1 MKENTTFSIGNLALI
16 EKADDQLDG
25 YLERVFG
32 KIGGKAHD
40 FVPCVKLLLYNRLG
54 DCFPISEL
62 PSYPKEL
69 FERLGFRES
78 LSERT
83 FNRTLERLGERPAF
97 ILMEHQKVLKE
108 HNLVADKQFI
118 DFSSSYFEGTSAPMG
133 ELGYSRDGK
142 PGKKQIT
149 FGISTGINGIPS
161 ALTIQKGNTP
171 DKTHFG
177 VMLRT
182 STAILEPGSLLIFDC
197 GANTKDNKKLVRE
210 KGLHYLTL
218 RAKKVGPYKKL
229 VSTYNN
235 GEKQFFTMNGT
246 KYGCVKTKNENET
259 SYIFFSEKG
268 RYEQIGNKGKKF
280 KTELKKNASKLK
292 KTKKGKPLAEYIS
305 DEGIIVA
312 KGSLQKMLDEVQ
324 NPYINGIEGFFTLE
338 SSVDT
343 DPELILALYKDRDKA
358 EKLIRN
364 IKEGTELR
372 PIRHWSDK
380 AIIGH
385 VLLIFLTNFLVNLTL
400 LRTPDSPVRNVKRL
414 KKWLGN
420 LTLTVVYP
428 PSGFRFSILANVS
441 PEIQTILG
449 DSIERYRDKSLKLR
463 W

>member
-1 MKENTTFSIGNLALI
+1 
-16 EKADDQLDG
+16 
-25 YLERVFG
+25 
-32 KIGGKAHD
+32 
-40 FVPCVKLLLYNRLG
+40 
-54 DCFPISEL
+54 
-62 PSYPKEL
+62 
-69 FERLGFRES
+69 
-78 LSERT
+78 
-83 FNRTLERLGERPAF
+83 
-97 ILMEHQKVLKE
+97 
-108 HNLVADKQFI
+108 
-118 DFSSSYFEGTSAPMG
+118 
-133 ELGYSRDGK
+133 
-142 PGKKQIT
+142 
-149 FGISTGINGIPS
+149 
-161 ALTIQKGNTP
+161 
-171 DKTHFG
+171 
-177 VMLRT
+177 
-182 STAILEPGSLLIFDC
+182 
-197 GANTKDNKKLVRE
+197 
-210 KGLHYLTL
+210 
-218 RAKKVGPYKKL
+218 
-229 VSTYNN
+229 
-235 GEKQFFTMNGT
+235 MNGT